1 MAPVT
6 LLTDLKNK
14 SNTHLLT
21 TTWSALATTWPAA
34 PRALQS
40 KLKISATCDEAK
52 GEHIQ
57 SSRAQICSMGTSPRL
72 VFCSVP
78 HN

>member
-14 SNTHLLT
+14 SNTRLLT

-52 GEHIQ
+52 
-57 SSRAQICSMGTSPRL
+57 
-72 VFCSVP
+72 
-78 HN
+78 